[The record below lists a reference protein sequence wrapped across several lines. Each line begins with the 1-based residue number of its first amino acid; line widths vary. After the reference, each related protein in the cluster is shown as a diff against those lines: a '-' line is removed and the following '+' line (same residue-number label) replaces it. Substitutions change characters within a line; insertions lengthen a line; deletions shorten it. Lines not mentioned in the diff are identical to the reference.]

1 MRVMMMMMI
10 MMIGIIMIDNTY
22 FMPDLEPSILH
33 ALTHLLPG
41 VTP

>member
-1 MRVMMMMMI
+1 MRVIIIM
-10 MMIGIIMIDNTY
+10 MMIGIIMIDNAY

-33 ALTHLLPG
+33 TLTHVLPG